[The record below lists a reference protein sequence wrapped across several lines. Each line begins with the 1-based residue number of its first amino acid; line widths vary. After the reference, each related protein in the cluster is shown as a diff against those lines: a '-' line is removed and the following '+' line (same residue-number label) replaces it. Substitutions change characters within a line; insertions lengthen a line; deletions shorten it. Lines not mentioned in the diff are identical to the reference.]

1 MSSADKARSLIDRLH
16 IMMEGV
22 ERVDKQNPTCCD
34 NLSPQEMRVLCK
46 LEREK
51 CCIMSAIA
59 GAIRLSLSSVTA
71 LIDRLV
77 ERKLVRRDRSIEDRR
92 VVEVELTDEGKEL
105 SQAALEGRIAF
116 AKDLLKTLSA
126 EEQDA
131 LLATLGKLAEKVK
144 AGQGV

>member
-1 MSSADKARSLIDRLH
+1 MNNDDKARKLIDRLH
-16 IMMEGV
+16 IVMEGA
-22 ERVDKQNPTCCD
+22 ERTDKQNPACCD

-46 LEREK
+46 IEREK

-71 LIDRLV
+71 LVDRLV
-77 ERKLVRRDRSIEDRR
+77 EKKLVRRDRSAEDRR
-92 VVEVELTDEGKEL
+92 VVEVALTDEGKEL
-105 SQAALEGRIAF
+105 SHAALEGRVSF

-131 LLATLGKLAEKVK
+131 LLATLGKLAEKAK
-144 AGQGV
+144 A

>member
-1 MSSADKARSLIDRLH
+1 MNTDEKARKLIDQLH
-16 IMMEGV
+16 IVMEGA
-22 ERVDKQNPTCCD
+22 ERVDKKNPACCE

-71 LIDRLV
+71 LVDRLV
-77 ERKLVRRDRSIEDRR
+77 EKKLVRRDRSAEDRR
-92 VVEVELTDEGKEL
+92 IVEVELTEEGKEL
-105 SQAALEGRIAF
+105 SQAALEGRISF
-116 AKDLLKTLSA
+116 ARDLLKALSA

-131 LLATLGKLAEKVK
+131 LLASLGKLAEKAKPGRV
-144 AGQGV
+144 